1 MGCRNNATHP
11 ITIELVCNGRKPP
24 KCRKSLINF
33 ITYRCCFEYK
43 KCTLIKNKSWS
54 RYVLLF
60 LLSVFIQI
68 CNSHLIHLL
77 IKIYGLINYNSI
89 LIIVIGCVALFRQP
103 ITPTTHY
110 FDSPL
115 LRRPIFPTMQNRT
128 QSTNPWF
135 NQVYPRDYYMHYYNA
150 NFNFIQIQWRHKNDS
165 FNIYPKCA

>member
-89 LIIVIGCVALFRQP
+89 LIHICCHLMTCIHRWWK
-103 ITPTTHY
+103 I
-110 FDSPL
+110 
-115 LRRPIFPTMQNRT
+115 
-128 QSTNPWF
+128 STFSNW
-135 NQVYPRDYYMHYYNA
+135 DYYMHYYNA
-150 NFNFIQIQWRHKNDS
+150 NFNFNQIQWRHKNDS